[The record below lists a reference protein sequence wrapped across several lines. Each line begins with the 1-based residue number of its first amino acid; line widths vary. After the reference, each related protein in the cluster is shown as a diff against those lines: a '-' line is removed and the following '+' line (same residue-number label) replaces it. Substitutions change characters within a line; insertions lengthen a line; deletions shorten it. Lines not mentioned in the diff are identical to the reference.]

1 MAAPQQA
8 LGETAAVKA
17 TIDSISGFDGAFVTM
32 NALATVLACYGLFEN
47 SPAVVIGAMIIAM
60 LLGPISGVALG
71 LVDGN
76 NRLLRKALV
85 TLAGGVAVV
94 YATAFILGLVHSA
107 FPLTNEIYARTSPN
121 LMDLMIA
128 LSGGAAGAYA
138 MVTPRL
144 NLSLVGVAISTA
156 LVPPLSS
163 SAICMARGEY
173 RLGLGALLLAFAN
186 IVGIQVAGS
195 VVMWRCGYRGE
206 DATRTG
212 SGLRRNFVSVA
223 ILCLLAVLLTLSLR
237 RLITNEVY
245 EAAVRK
251 VLMSETGAHK
261 GAYLAD
267 VRFRRDN
274 GRNIV
279 EAVYRTP
286 EPFTPQ
292 EVGAIEQKLPLKP
305 GPQGL
310 QLRIRSIPVAV
321 ASKDGYLYSSEE
333 LTEY

>member
-1 MAAPQQA
+1 VAAPRQA
-8 LGETAAVKA
+8 FGETAAVRA
-17 TIDSISGFDGAFVTM
+17 TIDSISGFDAAFVTM

-47 SPAVVIGAMIIAM
+47 SPAVVIGAM

-71 LVDGN
+71 LVDAN
-76 NRLLRKALV
+76 NRLLRKALA

-94 YATAFILGLVHSA
+94 YGTAFILGLVHST

-138 MVTPRL
+138 IVTPRL

-186 IVGIQVAGS
+186 IVGISGRRLRRDVALRLSGRGCDAGRERIEEKLRQRRYIVPSRGPFDVESAQADYKRSLRGGCTQGS
-195 VVMWRCGYRGE
+195 HVRDRCAQGGLPCRCE
-206 DATRTG
+206 ISARQRAQHCG
-212 SGLRRNFVSVA
+212 SGLPHSGTFYPTR
-223 ILCLLAVLLTLSLR
+223 
-237 RLITNEVY
+237 
-245 EAAVRK
+245 
-251 VLMSETGAHK
+251 GW
-261 GAYLAD
+261 
-267 VRFRRDN
+267 RD
-274 GRNIV
+274 
-279 EAVYRTP
+279 
-286 EPFTPQ
+286 
-292 EVGAIEQKLPLKP
+292 EQKLPLKP
-305 GPQGL
+305 GTQGL
-310 QLRIRSIPVAV
+310 ELRIRSIPVAV
-321 ASKDGYLYSSEE
+321 ASKNGYLYSSEE